1 MCLFILYV
9 LVCLCVG
16 KHGAMPHVWRSRGN
30 LQELVLSF
38 CCVGPG
44 DRSQFFRNEH
54 TFHFLLWMLRPRGLR
69 TRQHSATPAT
79 SQHGC
84 GMGSPSG
91 LLGSGWST
99 QIPSA

>member
-38 CCVGPG
+38 
-44 DRSQFFRNEH
+44 DRVDPENASQVISLG
-54 TFHFLLWMLRPRGLR
+54 TD
-69 TRQHSATPAT
+69 S
-79 SQHGC
+79 
-84 GMGSPSG
+84 SPC
-91 LLGSGWST
+91 
-99 QIPSA
+99 